1 LNQPHKTMSEDRIQT
16 LIDALRVLP
25 GVGPKSAQ
33 RLAFTLLQS
42 EREGAAHLAESISDA
57 LVHLQHCQRCYT
69 FTDQVL
75 CNTCSNTKRNDS
87 LLCIVQSPMDQLLIE
102 QTMTYNGLYFVLMGQ
117 LNPLEGKGPKD
128 IAMDALMRRVSDGVV
143 KEAIIAT
150 HFTNEGELTAHYISE
165 QLRARGIHVT
175 RLARGVPVGSELEQV
190 DLGTLAQAMMG
201 RQSS

>member
-1 LNQPHKTMSEDRIQT
+1 MNQDRIQN
-16 LIDALRVLP
+16 LIDSLRVLP

-33 RLAFTLLQS
+33 RLAFTLLQY
-42 EREGAAHLAESISDA
+42 ERDGAAQLAGAITDA
-57 LVHLQHCQRCYT
+57 LAHLQHCQRCHT
-69 FTDQVL
+69 FTDQPI
-75 CNTCSNTKRNDS
+75 CSTCANPKRNDG

-128 IAMDALMRRVSDGVV
+128 IAMDALITRVSDGEAPVT
-143 KEAIIAT
+143 EAIIAT

-165 QLRARGIHVT
+165 QLNTRGIRVT

-201 RQSS
+201 RQDS

>member
-1 LNQPHKTMSEDRIQT
+1 MNQDRIQN
-16 LIDALRVLP
+16 LIDSLRVLP

-33 RLAFTLLQS
+33 RLAFTLLQY
-42 EREGAAHLAESISDA
+42 ERDGAAQLAGAITDA
-57 LVHLQHCQRCYT
+57 LAHLQHCQRCHT
-69 FTDQVL
+69 FTDQPI
-75 CNTCSNTKRNDS
+75 CSTCANPKRNDA

-128 IAMDALMRRVSDGVV
+128 IAMDALITRVSDGEASVT
-143 KEAIIAT
+143 EAIIAT

-165 QLRARGIHVT
+165 QLNARGIRVT

-201 RQSS
+201 RQDS

>member
-1 LNQPHKTMSEDRIQT
+1 MTQNRIQN

-42 EREGAAHLAESISDA
+42 ERDGAARLAGAITEALAHLKNCAS
-57 LVHLQHCQRCYT
+57 CYT
-69 FTDQVL
+69 FTDQEV
-75 CNTCSNTKRNDS
+75 CSTCANPKRNQA

-117 LNPLEGKGPKD
+117 LNPLEGLGPKD
-128 IAMDALMRRVSDGVV
+128 IAMDALVRRASNGLVTEAVV
-143 KEAIIAT
+143 AT
-150 HFTNEGELTAHYISE
+150 HFTNEGELTAHYITE
-165 QLRARGIHVT
+165 QLTARGLKVT

-201 RQSS
+201 RV

>member
-1 LNQPHKTMSEDRIQT
+1 MAVDRIQT

-33 RLAFTLLQS
+33 RLAFTLLQT
-42 EREGAAHLAESISDA
+42 ERGGAQHLASAITDA
-57 LVHLQHCQRCYT
+57 LTHLQHCQRCHT
-69 FTDQVL
+69 FTDQAI
-75 CNTCSNTKRNDS
+75 CGTCANPKRNEA

-128 IAMDALMRRVSDGVV
+128 IAMDALMQRVATGQVS
-143 KEAIIAT
+143 EAIIAT
-150 HFTNEGELTAHYISE
+150 HFTNEGELTAHYINE
-165 QLRARGIHVT
+165 QLTQRGIKTT

-201 RQSS
+201 RV

>member
-1 LNQPHKTMSEDRIQT
+1 VNQDRIQT

-42 EREGAAHLAESISDA
+42 EREGAEHLAGAIMDALAHLK
-57 LVHLQHCQRCYT
+57 HCQRCHT
-69 FTDQVL
+69 FTDQAI
-75 CNTCSNTKRNDS
+75 CHTCKNPKRNDT

-117 LNPLEGKGPKD
+117 LNPLEGKGPLE
-128 IAMDALMRRVSDGVV
+128 IAMDALLYRANDGKVSEV
-143 KEAIIAT
+143 IIAT
-150 HFTNEGELTAHYISE
+150 HFTNEGELTAYYISE
-165 QLRARGIHVT
+165 QLHAHGIRTT